1 MAIRTREE
9 LMERVREYIGEDTTD
24 KALSLIEDVNDTI
37 ADSDEWRTRYE
48 QNDKEWREKYKAR
61 FFSDVEKKDE
71 EPPDSE
77 DEIEKTIDELF
88 EESIEYF
95 KECNFEITEITYDL
109 HNSDIDGGPMTEHE
123 KMFSEQG
130 IKIKALIAKMRQVGQ
145 S

>member
-37 ADSDEWRTRYE
+37 ADNDVWRTRYE
-48 QNDKEWREKYKAR
+48 QNDKDWREKYKAR

-88 EESIEYF
+88 EER
-95 KECNFEITEITYDL
+95 K
-109 HNSDIDGGPMTEHE
+109 
-123 KMFSEQG
+123 
-130 IKIKALIAKMRQVGQ
+130 
-145 S
+145 